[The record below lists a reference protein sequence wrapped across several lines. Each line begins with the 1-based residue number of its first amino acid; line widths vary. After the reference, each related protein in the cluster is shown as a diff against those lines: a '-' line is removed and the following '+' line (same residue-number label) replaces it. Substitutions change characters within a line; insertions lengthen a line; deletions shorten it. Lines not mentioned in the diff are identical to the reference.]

1 MDIKILAI
9 GSLDKKY
16 LIMGYETFFERIKH
30 YAKLEIIELKEVNN
44 KNEQVTINEQTAL
57 VIKKLLDYSEYY
69 KVLLASQGQILT
81 SEQIAA
87 YIKEVKDF
95 KKAKLLFIIGGSH
108 GFNNNELLS
117 KVNFQLSFGAITLPH
132 QLCRLVL
139 LEQIYRSFKIINNE
153 SYHK

>member
-1 MDIKILAI
+1 M
-9 GSLDKKY
+9 
-16 LIMGYETFFERIKH
+16 
-30 YAKLEIIELKEVNN
+30 IIN

-108 GFNNNELLS
+108 GFN
-117 KVNFQLSFGAITLPH
+117 
-132 QLCRLVL
+132 
-139 LEQIYRSFKIINNE
+139 
-153 SYHK
+153 

>member
-1 MDIKILAI
+1 MNIKILAI

-16 LIMGYETFFERIKH
+16 LIMGCKIFFERIKR
-30 YAKLEIIELKEVNN
+30 YVKLEIIELKEVNN

-69 KVLLASQGQILT
+69 KVLLASQGQFLT
-81 SEQIAA
+81 SEQIAL

-117 KVNFQLSFGAITLPH
+117 KVNFQLSFGAITLPR

>member
-1 MDIKILAI
+1 
-9 GSLDKKY
+9 
-16 LIMGYETFFERIKH
+16 MGCETFFERIKH

-108 GFNNNELLS
+108 GFNRNNELLS

>member
-1 MDIKILAI
+1 
-9 GSLDKKY
+9 
-16 LIMGYETFFERIKH
+16 MGYETFFERIKH

-108 GFNNNELLS
+108 GFNNNNNNNELLS

>member
-16 LIMGYETFFERIKH
+16 LVIGCETFLERIKH

-44 KNEQVTINEQTAL
+44 KTEQVTINEQTAL
-57 VIKKLLDYSEYY
+57 VIKKLLDYPEYY
-69 KVLLASQGQILT
+69 KILLASQGQILT

-87 YIKEVKDF
+87 YITEVKDF
-95 KKAKLLFIIGGSH
+95 KKEIIGGSH
-108 GFNNNELLS
+108 GFNNNELLP
-117 KVNFQLSFGAITLPH
+117 KVNFHLSFGAITLLH

-153 SYHK
+153 IYHK